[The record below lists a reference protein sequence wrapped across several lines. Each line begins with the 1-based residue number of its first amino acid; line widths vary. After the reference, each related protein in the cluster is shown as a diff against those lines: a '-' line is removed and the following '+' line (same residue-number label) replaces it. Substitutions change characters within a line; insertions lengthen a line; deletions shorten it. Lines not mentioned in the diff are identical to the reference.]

1 MSEISN
7 RILQLIT
14 EKELSY
20 SDLSKRTSISKSALQ
35 RYATGETPKIPLDRL
50 ELIASAL
57 GVSASY
63 LMGWEDR
70 HSSRESTIDP
80 LLSKHPELFRPKMKK
95 VPLLGGIACGEPIFS
110 PNIDEEF
117 ALINEDI
124 AVDFALVCKGDSMK
138 DAGINDGDI
147 IYIRKQEIVDNGQI
161 AAIVIGEEVTL
172 KRVYYYR
179 EKNKLVL
186 QPANPDYEP
195 LVYTGCELEEI
206 RILGRAVAQLR
217 RIK

>member
-70 HSSRESTIDP
+70 HSSHESTIDS
-80 LLSKHPELFRPKMKK
+80 LLAKHPELFRPKMKK

-110 PNIDEEF
+110 PNLDEEF

-124 AVDFALVCKGDSMK
+124 AADFALVCKGDSMK
-138 DAGINDGDI
+138 DAGINDGDVVF
-147 IYIRKQEIVDNGQI
+147 IRKQEIVDNGQI
-161 AAIVIGEEVTL
+161 AAVVIGEEVTL
-172 KRVYYYR
+172 KRVFYYR
-179 EKNKLVL
+179 DKNKLVL
-186 QPANPDYEP
+186 HPANPAYEP
-195 LVYTGCELEEI
+195 LVYTDYELEEI